1 MGVFFDGGEK
11 IYLKIQIFLN
21 KFFQN
26 KFEIEDVEFR
36 IYFEKV
42 SHCPNIIFINH
53 LFLTIVERYQRY

>member
-26 KFEIEDVEFR
+26 KFEIEYVEFR
-36 IYFEKV
+36 IHFEKV
-42 SHCPNIIFINH
+42 PHRPNIIFINH
-53 LFLTIVERYQRY
+53 LFLTIMERY